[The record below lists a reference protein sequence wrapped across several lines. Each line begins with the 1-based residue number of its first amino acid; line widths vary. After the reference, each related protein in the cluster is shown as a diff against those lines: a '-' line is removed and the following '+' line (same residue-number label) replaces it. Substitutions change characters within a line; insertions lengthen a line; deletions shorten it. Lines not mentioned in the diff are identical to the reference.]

1 MATSKIQILITAD
14 DKASAKLKAIAAG
27 LDETASKTKKANT
40 SFGQLKTTALEA
52 TAALGVATIAVYAG
66 KRAFDATVGAVVD
79 YNKAISDASEASGTT
94 VEDFSRIVQVAD
106 DFGISMGDVQTS
118 LALATK
124 NGFAPSVDSLADLAD
139 RLNSIKSPTE
149 RAAAAAKIFGRNWAA
164 LDPVLQAGGKAIRNT
179 AAAIQDGLVVTQQ
192 ELAQTESLRLQ
203 LDMLNDSWADLKN
216 TIGLAVVPVLNDV
229 AFAFNQSEKEWRII
243 EGLLED
249 GTPKVE
255 ALARAEE
262 IMAEEARNATETA
275 RWQGLADSLGGAAD
289 GIGSA
294 GNAAGDAAPK
304 FKSLFD
310 AIDPSVGSEIGQMI
324 EDLQFKAAGGAQ
336 FQIAA
341 QAIKDAVSAQ
351 EITEEEG
358 MQMLGGL
365 FAAEQNLEVQLGNI
379 TANDAAKNI
388 ASTLNIS
395 LADAKKLAEDTKKNI
410 MDIPREIIV
419 KISYEY
425 SGTPPGGQ
433 HGLDM
438 VVPPGFPNDTFPVL
452 ASSGERVVVI
462 PQSTTNDNRTFNFN
476 ASGMGGGEDLLEKF
490 EQRARR
496 S

>member
-203 LDMLNDSWADLKN
+203 LDMLNDSWA
-216 TIGLAVVPVLNDV
+216 VLNDV

-324 EDLQFKAAGGAQ
+324 EDLQFKAAGGGQ
-336 FQIAA
+336 VQIAA

-365 FAAEQNLEVQLGNI
+365 FAAAQNLEVQLGNI
-379 TANDAAKNI
+379 TAND
-388 ASTLNIS
+388 
-395 LADAKKLAEDTKKNI
+395 
-410 MDIPREIIV
+410 
-419 KISYEY
+419 
-425 SGTPPGGQ
+425 
-433 HGLDM
+433 
-438 VVPPGFPNDTFPVL
+438 VP
-452 ASSGERVVVI
+452 
-462 PQSTTNDNRTFNFN
+462 
-476 ASGMGGGEDLLEKF
+476 
-490 EQRARR
+490 
-496 S
+496 

>member
-52 TAALGVATIAVYAG
+52 TGALGVATIAVYAG

-255 ALARAEE
+255 
-262 IMAEEARNATETA
+262 
-275 RWQGLADSLGGAAD
+275 
-289 GIGSA
+289 
-294 GNAAGDAAPK
+294 
-304 FKSLFD
+304 
-310 AIDPSVGSEIGQMI
+310 
-324 EDLQFKAAGGAQ
+324 DLQFKAAGGAQ

-462 PQSTTNDNRTFNFN
+462 PQSTTNDNRTFSFN

>member
-216 TIGLAVVPVLNDV
+216 TIGLA
-229 AFAFNQSEKEWRII
+229 
-243 EGLLED
+243 
-249 GTPKVE
+249 
-255 ALARAEE
+255 
-262 IMAEEARNATETA
+262 
-275 RWQGLADSLGGAAD
+275 DSLGGAAD